1 MIGLGAD
8 YVISVNGHDV
18 SMPTEVIGDVRPGR
32 LHPAR
37 GAAKGSPVSI
47 KVGEHRLVTERTEN
61 GKMSATIYFAKDSSV
76 PLDTGVL
83 GEFDGREVDITGHA
97 SPEGGDAYNMELSR
111 KRALGIAD
119 IAKKAGVRV
128 RSVRWVG
135 SRECSAGVRDYPYCR
150 KTVLTETE

>member
-1 MIGLGAD
+1 M
-8 YVISVNGHDV
+8 
-18 SMPTEVIGDVRPGR
+18 
-32 LHPAR
+32 
-37 GAAKGSPVSI
+37 
-47 KVGEHRLVTERTEN
+47 
-61 GKMSATIYFAKDSSV
+61 
-76 PLDTGVL
+76 L

-135 SRECSAGVRDYPYCR
+135 SRECSAGVHDYPYCR